1 VIVGAPAA
9 AALTLIDSGGEEVT
23 VGNAGSV
30 GSRVPVRSTE
40 VETASGV
47 QVHVVVCEGSE
58 PDVLTAV
65 QPVITAPSALN
76 TTEPALLVVAVMT
89 TGVPKVA
96 VTALE
101 GSEIEIVADA
111 IAVKKTTSP

>member
-1 VIVGAPAA
+1 M
-9 AALTLIDSGGEEVT
+9 
-23 VGNAGSV
+23 
-30 GSRVPVRSTE
+30 
-40 VETASGV
+40 
-47 QVHVVVCEGSE
+47 CEGSE